1 MTTLRTMMRTRA
13 AQAGLPTLRPATA
26 EDARLLWEWRQ
37 DPVVQAASFSSER
50 IPWERHQRWLARQL
64 ASPDCR
70 IWVAERHGHSR
81 GQIRYVR
88 SGSEAELSY
97 SVAAAHRGQGWGT
110 AMLRAS
116 APRACRE
123 LGVTRVFGFTKCT
136 NPASIRSFQ
145 RAGFRQARAITR
157 QGSAC
162 LEFEWRP

>member
-1 MTTLRTMMRTRA
+1 MTTVRTMMRTRV

-26 EDARLLWEWRQ
+26 EDAKLLWEWRQ
-37 DPVVQAASFSSER
+37 DPVVRAASFSSER
-50 IPWERHQRWLARQL
+50 IPWARHQRWLARQL

-70 IWVAERHGHSR
+70 IWVAERHGR
-81 GQIRYVR
+81 PLGQIRYVR

-116 APRACRE
+116 APRACQE
-123 LGVTRVFGFTKCT
+123 LGVTRVFGLTICT
-136 NPASIRSFQ
+136 NRVSIRTFQ
-145 RAGFRQARAITR
+145 GAGFHEVRALTR
-157 QGSAC
+157 RGSAC